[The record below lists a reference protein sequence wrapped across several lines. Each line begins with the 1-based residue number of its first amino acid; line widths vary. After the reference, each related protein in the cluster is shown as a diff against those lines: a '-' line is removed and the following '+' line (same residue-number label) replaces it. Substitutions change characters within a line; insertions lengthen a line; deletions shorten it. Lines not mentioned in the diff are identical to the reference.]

1 MGINDPEQNIHLAL
15 LIERS
20 RDLAI
25 DLAAAKE
32 RELAIRFDSRINR
45 LNLRRLVI
53 RIIKNFPALY
63 RFALKIKNR

>member
-53 RIIKNFPALY
+53 RIIKKFPVLY